1 METQHIPVLL
11 EEIMTGLQ
19 PESDDVV
26 LDGTLGGGGHARA
39 LLEKLGSK
47 GVLIGLD
54 QDQEALHRNQDM
66 LQNYEAQVTLIH
78 ENFAHVLDVWM
89 ANHLPSP
96 NKILLDLGWSSDQF
110 ADESRGFSFRLNG
123 PLDMRL
129 DASKEGKLTASDLV
143 NSLDVQQ
150 LHDIIKNYGEERY
163 AYRIAREIVYQRTE
177 HGPIETTSRLAEIIQ
192 EATPASYAKTKIH
205 PATRTFQ
212 ALRIAV
218 NDELGVLERG
228 LEGMLSVLAPGGT
241 MAVISFHSLEDR
253 IVKNCFRDWHQQ
265 NLGKNV
271 TKKPITASDK
281 EIKTNPRSRSAK
293 LRIFIKDTTS

>member
-1 METQHIPVLL
+1 MKTQHTPVLL
-11 EEIMTGLQ
+11 EEILSALQ
-19 PESDDVV
+19 PKEDDVI

-39 LLEKLGSK
+39 LLAHLGPD
-47 GVLIGLD
+47 GVFIGLD
-54 QDQEALHRNQDM
+54 QDQEALARNGD
-66 LQNYEAQVTLIH
+66 LSKNYSAAITLIH

-89 ANHLPSP
+89 ANHLTTPT
-96 NKILLDLGWSSDQF
+96 KILLDLGWSSDQF
-110 ADESRGFSFRLNG
+110 ADGKRGFSFQLDG

-129 DASKEGKLTASDLV
+129 DASKNGKLTASDLV
-143 NSLDVQQ
+143 NSLNVQQ
-150 LHDIIKNYGEERY
+150 LTDIIKNYGEERY

-177 HGPIETTSRLAEIIQ
+177 HGPIKTTQGLVDIIKNI
-192 EATPASYAKTKIH
+192 TPASYKKTKIH

-228 LEGMLSVLAPGGT
+228 LEGMLSILSPGGT

-253 IVKNCFRDWHQQ
+253 IVKNCFRDWHKQ

-271 TKKPITASDK
+271 TKKPIVASDK
-281 EIKTNPRSRSAK
+281 EVKINPRSRSAK
-293 LRIFIKDTTS
+293 LRIFIKNKAS